1 MTNHRRAQR
10 ASRITFLTI
19 TALVLISLLTVILLA
34 AGNQGG
40 ETSNAPSDELPSFSG
55 GVSASDSYDISD
67 VSNTS
72 DIPDTPSI
80 PDDSSDDTSSDIP
93 QAPAFVIAQGTLNS
107 EYACLFDRS
116 TGAVIAVKNA
126 YTKVAPASLTKMA
139 TAITVIE
146 MCDDLDEMLTV
157 SRDTVNEM
165 YIEGAS
171 VVGFLAGE
179 KATVTDMLYGLMLPS
194 GADAAITLANRFG
207 GTEKGFAELMNK
219 KMQAIGL
226 SDTHFVNVTGLDA
239 DEHYSTAA
247 DMARLL
253 DYCLKNEL
261 FRAICTT
268 EYYKITSP
276 TMHEDGIELYNTA
289 FSGFK
294 RAGITNKY
302 CLGGKTGT
310 TDNAGRCL
318 AALCSVDG
326 EEYITVTIGARGTTG
341 QGFVPA
347 DLNSLIEEV
356 LPSCKAA

>member
-1 MTNHRRAQR
+1 MTNHRKTQR
-10 ASRITFLTI
+10 ASKITFLTI

-34 AGNQGG
+34 TGNQSG
-40 ETSNAPSDELPSFSG
+40 ETSDVLSDGLPSFSN
-55 GVSASDSYDISD
+55 GVSASDSYDISGVSD
-67 VSNTS
+67 VS

-80 PDDSSDDTSSDIP
+80 PDDSSDDSSSGTP
-93 QAPAFVIAQGTLNS
+93 QAPAFVISQGTLNS
-107 EYACLFDRS
+107 EYACLLDRS
-116 TGAVIAVKNA
+116 TGTVIAIKNA

-139 TAITVIE
+139 TAITIIE

-165 YIEGAS
+165 YLEGAS
-171 VVGFLAGE
+171 VVGFQAGE
-179 KATVTDMLYGLMLPS
+179 QATVTDMLYGLMLPS

-207 GTEKGFAELMNK
+207 GTEEGFAELMNG
-219 KMQAIGL
+219 KMAQIGL
-226 SDTHFVNVTGLDA
+226 ADTHFVNVTGLDA

-247 DMARLL
+247 DMAKLL

-261 FRAICTT
+261 FRTICTT

-276 TMHEDGIELYNTA
+276 TKHDGGIELYNTA

-318 AALCSVDG
+318 AALCSVGG

-347 DLNSLIEEV
+347 DLNTLIEEV

>member
-1 MTNHRRAQR
+1 MTNRRRAQR
-10 ASRITFLTI
+10 ASKITFLTI

-34 AGNQGG
+34 AGNQSG
-40 ETSNAPSDELPSFSG
+40 ETSSALSDELSSFVG
-55 GVSASDSYDISD
+55 GVSASDIPDISD
-67 VSNTS
+67 IS
-72 DIPDTPSI
+72 DISDTPSI

-93 QAPAFVIAQGTLNS
+93 QAPAFVISQGTLNS
-107 EYACLFDRS
+107 EYACLLDRNTS
-116 TGAVIAVKNA
+116 AVIAVKNA

-165 YIEGAS
+165 YLEGAS
-171 VVGFLAGE
+171 VVGFQAGE
-179 KATVTDMLYGLMLPS
+179 KATVADMLYGLMLPS

-226 SDTHFVNVTGLDA
+226 ADTHFVNVTGLDA

-261 FRAICTT
+261 FRTICTT
-268 EYYKITSP
+268 DYYKITSP

-294 RAGITNKY
+294 RAGIPNKY

-326 EEYITVTIGARGTTG
+326 EEYITVTIGSRGTTG